1 MFTRG
6 TPMLWVPSGYFAM
19 ALTYM
24 MLTSVTSIMFK
35 NLGMDNGQ
43 AAQYASYLIL
53 AYTIKPLFAPFVEM
67 YRTKKFFVLCAQLIV
82 GAGFAAVALA
92 MSLPDY
98 MAIMVFL
105 FGVLSLVG
113 ATQDIASD
121 GVYVTALDTPPVA
134 VLRHPEPEL
143 EHRPHRRLGRHGVPE
158 RLAAHPLLPSSG
170 RRVRPEWIDSWRII
184 FFIVAAITIV
194 TALWHLRVMPEGAKA
209 ENAPRWRRPPSSSRI
224 PSSPS
229 SRSAMCG

>member
-1 MFTRG
+1 MPAFSFLQAIEPDALHSTENNEDDIMQTAPSALPQEPQAPTASQPPSLWRAMFARG
-6 TPMLWVPSGYFAM
+6 TPMLWVPSGYFSM

-67 YRTKKFFVLCAQLIV
+67 YRTKKFFVLCAQLII
-82 GAGFAAVALA
+82 GLGFAGVALA

-98 MAIMVFL
+98 MVVMVFM

-121 GVYVTALDTPPVA
+121 GVYVTSLD
-134 VLRHPEPEL
+134 
-143 EHRPHRRLGRHGVPE
+143 
-158 RLAAHPLLPSSG
+158 
-170 RRVRPEWIDSWRII
+170 
-184 FFIVAAITIV
+184 
-194 TALWHLRVMPEGAKA
+194 AKTQ
-209 ENAPRWRRPPSSSRI
+209 
-224 PSSPS
+224 
-229 SRSAMCG
+229 